1 MMGTAPSVRDH
12 HMYRSLFQIRAVFAA
27 LFFGVAL
34 LLGLSAAIASAPS
47 CTTPVGMHH
56 VDDPGYAVGTKAACQ
71 DQGCVPDTT
80 RCCTGMIAGSCGS
93 TAFIPS
99 GTPFPLFL
107 RLELTKWLAEPLLAL
122 SGLDPRAGRRPPRF
136 AA

>member
-1 MMGTAPSVRDH
+1 MMDTALSVRNH
-12 HMYRSLFQIRAVFAA
+12 HMCRSLFQIRAVFAA

-34 LLGLSAAIASAPS
+34 VLGLSAAMASAPS
-47 CTTPVGMHH
+47 CATPVGMHQ
-56 VDDPGYAVGTKAACQ
+56 VDDPGFAVGSKAACQ
-71 DQGCVPDTT
+71 DQGCVPDPT
-80 RCCTGMIAGSCGS
+80 RCCTGMIAGSCGA

-107 RLELTKWLAEPLLAL
+107 ELELTKWLVAPVLAPP
-122 SGLDPRAGRRPPRF
+122 GLDPRAGRRPPRF